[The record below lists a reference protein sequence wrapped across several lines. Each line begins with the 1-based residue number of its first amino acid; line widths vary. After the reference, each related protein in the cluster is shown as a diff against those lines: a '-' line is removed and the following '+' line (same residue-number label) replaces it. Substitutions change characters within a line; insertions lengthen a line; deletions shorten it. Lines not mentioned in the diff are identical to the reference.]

1 MKIKISLVVV
11 IIAALSFFAFRKTND
26 KQASILKSL
35 VQTLQKEH
43 FSDLKF
49 DDSFSK
55 KVFKMYLE
63 RIDLNKK
70 FFLKSD
76 IDELKKFEISLDDQL
91 LNSSS
96 EFYLAA
102 SERFKSRIDES
113 EKYMMEAV
121 EKPFD
126 FSTNE
131 SVQMDSKKIE
141 WAKEQQE
148 LKQQWYL
155 SLKYQTLARY
165 SDMLDEKANAI
176 EKKDTS
182 YKVRSDAEL
191 EADAREKTKK
201 ANSDY
206 FKRLR
211 KLDEDERFSIY
222 LNCITSVCDP
232 HSDYFTPPK
241 KQEFNDQ
248 MSGSFEGIG
257 AQLQEKDGFVKVTL
271 IITGS
276 ASWRQGQLKVDD
288 VITKVAQGAAE
299 PVSVQDMPLNDVVKM
314 IRGKKGTEV
323 RLTVK
328 KPDGSTVVIA
338 IVRDIVVTEE
348 TFAKSMLIKENNH
361 TIGYIYLP
369 EFYADFSKRSG
380 RRCAVDILKE
390 IEKLQDDHAEG
401 IILDLRN
408 NGGGSLSDV
417 VDMAGFFVKD
427 GPMVQVKDRKDK
439 SVQLNDED
447 DAVRYNGSLII
458 MVNELSASASEIMA
472 AAMQDYK
479 RAIIIG
485 SPSTFGKGTVQRI
498 FELDNPMSES
508 GLGSAKITTS
518 KFYRIN
524 GSTTQLK
531 GVIPDIILPD
541 QYKYLD
547 IGEKDEDFPLAFDE
561 IKKAKYETWSNAPDY
576 NKIKESSAKRVDK
589 NDAFKL
595 IEQYAKRLK
604 NERDNQVYSLN
615 LKKYQ
620 DDLKQD
626 KEANK
631 KNELVTNY
639 KSHLTFEALTDDKAS
654 WQSDTVKVSKVKT
667 WQGQLQKDVY
677 LEEAVSVMLDML
689 NKQ

>member
-76 IDELKKFEISLDDQL
+76 IDELKKYETSLDDQL
-91 LNSSS
+91 LNSTS
-96 EFYLAA
+96 EFYMAA

-113 EKYMMEAV
+113 EKYMMEAF

-639 KSHLTFEALTDDKAS
+639 KSHLTFEALTYDKAS

>member
-43 FSDLKF
+43 FSDLNF
-49 DDSFSK
+49 DDGFSK

-76 IDELKKFEISLDDQL
+76 IDELKKYETSLDDQL
-91 LNSSS
+91 LNSTS
-96 EFYLAA
+96 EFYMAA

-113 EKYMMEAV
+113 EKYMMESFD
-121 EKPFD
+121 KPFD

-141 WAKEQQE
+141 WAKDQQE

-165 SDMLDEKANAI
+165 SDMLDEKATAI

-182 YKVRSDAEL
+182 YKVRTDDEL

-211 KLDEDERFSIY
+211 KLDEDEKFSIY

-288 VITKVAQGAAE
+288 VITKVAQGASE

-328 KPDGSTVVIA
+328 KPDGSTVVIT

-348 TFAKSMLIKENNH
+348 TFAKSMLIKESNH

-380 RRCAVDILKE
+380 RRCAVDILNE
-390 IEKLQDDHAEG
+390 IEKLQNDHAEG

-427 GPMVQVKDRKDK
+427 GPMVQVKDRKDQ

-447 DAVRYNGSLII
+447 DAVRYSGSLII

-498 FELDNPMSES
+498 FELDNAMSES

-547 IGEKDEDFPLAFDE
+547 IGEKDEDYPLAFDE

-639 KSHLTFEALTDDKAS
+639 KSHLNFEALTDDKAS
-654 WQSDTVKVSKVKT
+654 WQSDSVKVSKAKT

-689 NKQ
+689 SKQ

>member
-76 IDELKKFEISLDDQL
+76 IDELKKYETSLDDQL
-91 LNSSS
+91 LNSTS
-96 EFYLAA
+96 EFYMAA

-113 EKYMMEAV
+113 EKYMMEAF